1 MARPTTASR
10 LRAKPTAMRKPWRNR
25 AWSGEDGVSASRY
38 SRQVSFGGGGSERL
52 SRPIDR
58 RGSRDP
64 LIAPPDPSHAS
75 SSRPRIE
82 YAVEHVGGEVEA
94 DEDDADDDGAAE
106 HRVHVGVEQ
115 RVGDIGADAGPGED
129 RLGEHRSLE
138 QIGVGEGNDG
148 DQRQ

>member
-1 MARPTTASR
+1 MARPTIASR
-10 LRAKPTAMRKPWRNR
+10 LRAKPSAMRKPWRNR
-25 AWSGEDGVSASRY
+25 ACSGEDGDSASRY

-52 SRPIDR
+52 SRPIER
-58 RGSRDP
+58 RGSCDP
-64 LIAPPDPSHAS
+64 LIAPPS

-115 RVGDIGADAGPGED
+115 RVGDIGADAGPGKD
-129 RLGEHRSLE
+129 HL
-138 QIGVGEGNDG
+138 
-148 DQRQ
+148 